1 MTRIVVKPADLDL
14 ESPGRRDYWVAL
26 EHDTMWGAQLIPL
39 TVWVGPQA
47 QRGKGLVAFGSTH
60 GNEYEGPVALRLL
73 LGEIDT
79 ANVTGRVILI
89 PVLNVEAFRTG
100 TRDSVEADRVN
111 LNRAFVDG
119 AGKQPTLAGISHRI
133 AAFVRDYI
141 WPQVHVVIDLHSGGN
156 QIRFDICSS
165 FHPIEDAEQSRLIAD
180 TARWFGVPLIMVYQ
194 NNSPGL
200 LTSEA
205 ERLGKITV
213 GTELG
218 WGEAVLRKGV
228 TYGRQG
234 VLAAAIH
241 HGQLAG
247 KIEPIAHHADNTQK
261 CAAIVDFECY
271 VPAPFAGHYEEVLP
285 CGARVKQ
292 GDIVGRLHDFARIDE
307 TPWPVRA
314 GVDGIVVGQ
323 AWAARVRQGQFIL
336 CVGREQ
342 PWPPAG
348 VR

>member
-1 MTRIVVKPADLDL
+1 MSRRVVKPSELDL

-39 TVWVGPQA
+39 TVWVGPDA
-47 QRGKGLVAFGSTH
+47 RRGQGLVAFGSTH
-60 GNEYEGPVALRLL
+60 GNEYEGPVALRAL
-73 LGEIDT
+73 LGEI
-79 ANVTGRVILI
+79 ALENVRGRIIII

-111 LNRAFVDG
+111 LNRAFVEG
-119 AGKQPTLAGISHRI
+119 AGTQPTLAGITHRL
-133 AAFVRDYI
+133 ARFVREQI
-141 WPQVHVVIDLHSGGN
+141 WPQVHVVLDLHSGGN
-156 QIRFDICSS
+156 QIRFDLCSS
-165 FHPIEDAEQSRLIAD
+165 FHPIDDPEQGRAIAE

-194 NNSPGL
+194 NNTPGL

-241 HGQLAG
+241 HGQLRGEIA
-247 KIEPIAHHADNTQK
+247 PIAHHADGTQK

-271 VPAPFAGHYEEVLP
+271 VPAPFEGHYEEVLA
-285 CGARVKQ
+285 CGSRVKK
-292 GDIVGRLHDFARIDE
+292 GDIVGRLHDFDRIDE
-307 TPWPVRA
+307 PAWPVQA
-314 GVDGIVVGQ
+314 AVDGIVVAQ
-323 AWAARVRQGQFIL
+323 AWASRVRRGQFVL

-342 PWPPAG
+342 PWPPK
-348 VR
+348 